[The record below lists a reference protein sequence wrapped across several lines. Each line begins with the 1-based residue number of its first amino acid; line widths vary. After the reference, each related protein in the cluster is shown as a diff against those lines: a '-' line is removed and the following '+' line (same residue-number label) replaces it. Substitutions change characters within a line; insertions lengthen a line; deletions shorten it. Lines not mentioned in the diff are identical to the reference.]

1 MDVLLSG
8 WSALAVPS
16 AALAVYMLAWYAV
29 SRVRKNRS
37 VADIAWGFG
46 FVLVTWVAAARFGLR
61 APEHAVALALVTA
74 WGTRLGVHI
83 ARRNWNRPEDP
94 RYAQFRYPLIQVFA
108 LQGALLLAIACAPV
122 VLIAS
127 PVPAALGWL
136 RAVGVAVWLLGF
148 AFESVGDAQLA
159 AFLRDEKNRGR
170 VMDRGLWRYTR
181 HPNYFGEACLWWGMW
196 LLAAGTPLWPWL
208 VVSPVTITVLVRYVS
223 GVPML
228 ERLMDGKPGYAD
240 YRARTSV
247 FFPLPPRR

>member
-1 MDVLLSG
+1 MSDLSTPWSVL
-8 WSALAVPS
+8 ALPAAVL
-16 AALAVYMLAWYAV
+16 ALYMLAWYAV

-46 FVLVTWVAAARFGLR
+46 FVLVVWVAAAQFGLR
-61 APEHAVALALVTA
+61 SVEHVVALALVTV
-74 WGTRLGVHI
+74 WGVRLGVHI

-94 RYAQFRYPLIQVFA
+94 RYARFRYPLIQVFG
-108 LQGALLLAIACAPV
+108 LQGVLLLAIACAPV
-122 VLIAS
+122 ILIAS
-127 PVPAALGWL
+127 PVPSGLGWL
-136 RAVGVAVWLLGF
+136 RAAGVAVWLVGF

-181 HPNYFGEACLWWGMW
+181 HPNYFGEATMWWGIW

-208 VVSPVTITVLVRYVS
+208 VVSPVTITILVRYVS

-228 ERLMDGKPGYAD
+228 ERLMDGKPGYAE